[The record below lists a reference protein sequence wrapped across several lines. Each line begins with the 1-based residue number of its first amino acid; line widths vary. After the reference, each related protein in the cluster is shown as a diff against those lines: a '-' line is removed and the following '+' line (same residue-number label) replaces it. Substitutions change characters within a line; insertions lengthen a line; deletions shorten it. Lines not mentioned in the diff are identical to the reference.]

1 MLFTTRRI
9 ASWVVRQKVKP
20 VLWKRQRSLQQQQQQ
35 QQQQQKQKQCRDTDL
50 RTKANTNTSASS
62 ETNVTSHLL
71 HSVPT
76 TRITDT
82 AIENTTEASR
92 EHDVRTTPKDG
103 ETGAGMGP
111 SRGVQPR
118 VVHFSRMDDVLREYD
133 AARRGDCQASANGQD
148 PLSESIPVPAQA
160 YSADEEAVNDDEG
173 ADVDWTERYIELQ
186 INYKDILGALH
197 FTLSRNIHQLLLDHR
212 HAVRQLQGQMFR
224 VIAGMEPL
232 LSDVVYDM
240 VIPKMTRDLESQR
253 RCCKGVGRAL
263 RKELKGEMLTLRT
276 AENDFGQ
283 IQQEEAVEEEER
295 DNEQV
300 DENWTMFGWSPQQCP
315 FASPYE
321 ASVARNRILAEK
333 NEGKGEQGAE
343 QPQGGGSGPPHSINT
358 ARHHASSRA
367 SALDSSSYTCS
378 NIGTQSQRR
387 TRNPAATRS
396 GPSLAPSITPANSRS
411 PSCHTGT
418 SRSRARTHNAS
429 HNLSHGS
436 NSNSRR
442 DRRRDKR
449 YGAVIATSSTSG
461 TAPQAV
467 IKHVTNF
474 FQGGTHHHYGTTPCR
489 GHERHR
495 RNIYGGPIND
505 THNDS
510 DSDDDDDLQRHL
522 RSYPRRPKTSRGRYS
537 EEYASDDS
545 IEPSYQDPRVQNL
558 GRSHAS
564 AHALVNPLNKDNAG
578 SEHDPFTIDLN
589 PNNHLISSLPSATRP
604 SDSGSGSSDEGRGA
618 QNTLHHKSPTADDY
632 ENWPLVFRED
642 LARAQQ
648 DHIPEHET
656 SDEDPLYSSTPSSGG
671 ANLTNPPREWI
682 RQSHVRETTLILE
695 GRRSEATE
703 VRRNRVA
710 LREKSFALVT
720 GVAGAEF
727 GTFGQVTEQ
736 GEKSISAMVSEAE
749 SGACRQGK
757 KKKKNEKSF
766 KARLRLGRIRGGL
779 LDHKRSGIR
788 RKTHRLKLWSTLG
801 LLRRRDPRS
810 NKVRK

>member
-1 MLFTTRRI
+1 MEKL
-9 ASWVVRQKVKP
+9 
-20 VLWKRQRSLQQQQQQ
+20 VLEW
-35 QQQQQKQKQCRDTDL
+35 DL
-50 RTKANTNTSASS
+50 REGCS
-62 ETNVTSHLL
+62 L
-71 HSVPT
+71 
-76 TRITDT
+76 
-82 AIENTTEASR
+82 
-92 EHDVRTTPKDG
+92 G
-103 ETGAGMGP
+103 
-111 SRGVQPR
+111 
-118 VVHFSRMDDVLREYD
+118 
-133 AARRGDCQASANGQD
+133 C
-148 PLSESIPVPAQA
+148 
-160 YSADEEAVNDDEG
+160 ADEEAVNDDEG

-333 NEGKGEQGAE
+333 NE
-343 QPQGGGSGPPHSINT
+343 
-358 ARHHASSRA
+358 
-367 SALDSSSYTCS
+367 
-378 NIGTQSQRR
+378 
-387 TRNPAATRS
+387 
-396 GPSLAPSITPANSRS
+396 
-411 PSCHTGT
+411 
-418 SRSRARTHNAS
+418 
-429 HNLSHGS
+429 
-436 NSNSRR
+436 
-442 DRRRDKR
+442 
-449 YGAVIATSSTSG
+449 G